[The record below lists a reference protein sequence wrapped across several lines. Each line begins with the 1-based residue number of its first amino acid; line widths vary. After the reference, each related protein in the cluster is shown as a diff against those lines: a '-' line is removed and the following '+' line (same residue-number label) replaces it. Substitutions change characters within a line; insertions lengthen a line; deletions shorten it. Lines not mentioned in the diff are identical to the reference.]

1 MAHIK
6 NLQKSNS
13 GIFYL
18 RTQKNGRD
26 RKLSLR
32 TRDINQA
39 KLYVNVM
46 HATIFSM
53 KMNPELIKT
62 WTLETNGENIKI
74 ITEDNDADRAS
85 ALEAVKILAQS
96 RAQTQDSYA
105 SVIQKR
111 VTKTLGEAL
120 LEYYQHLEKSELA
133 LKTQKMTQSTLSE
146 LVKRLGGSFN
156 MSQIND
162 ELIEEKWLNVR
173 LGKVSESTCK
183 RELSFLR
190 GFFDWAN
197 DKKRSYCQ
205 KITLSIQVKARNT
218 KNYDYFSSADL
229 KLIFDNLP
237 SLAKNEW
244 QIWIPIIGLYT
255 GARIGEVASLKTDYF
270 INKSG
275 IHAMRLA
282 GTKTNASDRTIPI
295 HPHLVELGLIE
306 LVEQR
311 RKQGKTQLFDIQSH
325 SQNGPGATASKWFT
339 NYKKTI
345 GLTDKLKVFHSFRA
359 TLVDHLKQAGV
370 EFEARCQYVGHDA
383 GGGVHNKVYGR
394 NELNLSIIKSEV
406 VDKIDWQKYSDWEPD
421 LITLKKSADRLISNK
436 QP

>member
-6 NLQKSNS
+6 NLQISKS

-18 RTQKNGRD
+18 RTQKSGRD

-39 KLYVNVM
+39 KIAVNVM
-46 HATIFSM
+46 RATIFDM
-53 KMNPELIKT
+53 KINQDLIKS
-62 WTLETNGENIKI
+62 WVLETDGDNIKI
-74 ITEDNDADRAS
+74 VTENNDADRAS
-85 ALEAVKILAQS
+85 ALEAVKILAKS
-96 RAQTQDSYA
+96 RAQTQDSYT

-120 LEYYQHLEKSELA
+120 IEYYQHLEKSELA
-133 LKTQKMTQSTLSE
+133 LKTQKMTQSTLSD

-162 ELIEEKWLNVR
+162 QLIEEKWLNVR
-173 LGKVSESTCK
+173 LGKVSESTVK

-190 GFFDWAN
+190 GFFDWGN
-197 DKKRSYCQ
+197 DKKRGYCQ
-205 KITLSIQVKARNT
+205 KITLAIKVKAKSI
-218 KNYDYFSSADL
+218 KNYDYFTRADL

-237 SLAKNEW
+237 SHAKNDW
-244 QIWIPIIGLYT
+244 QHWIPLIGLYT
-255 GARIGEVASLKTDYF
+255 GARIGEIASLKVDDF
-270 INKSG
+270 FEKNGISG
-275 IHAMRLA
+275 MRLR
-282 GTKTNASDRTIPI
+282 GTKTEASDRTIPI
-295 HPHLVELGLIE
+295 HPHLIALGLIDYATT
-306 LVEQR
+306 R
-311 RKQGKTQLFDIQSH
+311 RNKSNLFDIQSH

-339 NYKKTI
+339 RYKQKI
-345 GLTDKLKVFHSFRA
+345 GLTGGFKVFHSFRP

-370 EFEARCQYVGHDA
+370 EFEARCQYVGHDS

-406 VDKIDWQKYSDWEPD
+406 VDKIDWQKYCGWELD
-421 LITLKKSADRLISNK
+421 LSKMALNK
-436 QP
+436 A